1 MDFSAEE
8 IARICAGEVASGD
21 PKRRFETAVLDSRG
35 VPTGALFVALP
46 GEHHDGHDFL
56 KAAFADGAAGALVM
70 QDGLEGKPDEP
81 CRIRVADTTNALQT
95 LAAEY
100 RRRHSAAV
108 VGIAGSNGKTTT
120 KETLAAVLGAGGR
133 THATPGN
140 ANSQVGSPLA
150 ILHAPEN
157 TEFLVLELGTSMP
170 GELAR
175 IATMAMPDHA
185 IITAAFDE
193 HLEFLKDIDGVI
205 AEETTILDAL
215 PAGALA
221 VVGSAEPRLVAAAR
235 KRSHLRIE
243 SLGTRP
249 DDDWQLREIEMNR
262 DGTSFCLVRRDGSVP
277 LRVKTPLLGEP
288 AAWAGAF
295 AAVVAREIGLPDET
309 ILRGFGDVQPAAHRL
324 VASQSTTRDLLTL
337 DDCYNSNPAACMS
350 AIEATL
356 ALHSGRE
363 RLILVLGDMLELGE
377 FRHAAHREVGA
388 RAAELAPQAKI
399 IAVGPLSRLL
409 GEAARAGGADVIC
422 VENVAAAREA
432 LLPLLAGDATTTILL
447 KASRG
452 IALESL
458 LDL

>member
-8 IARICAGEVASGD
+8 IARICAGQVTSGD
-21 PKRRFETAVLDSRG
+21 PKRRFQTAVLDSRN
-35 VPTGALFVALP
+35 VPAGALFVALP
-46 GEHHDGHDFL
+46 GEHHNGHDFL
-56 KAAFADGAAGALVM
+56 EAVFADGAGGALVM
-70 QDGLEGKPDEP
+70 QDGRAGKPDEP
-81 CRIRVADTTNALQT
+81 CRIRVTDTTEALQT

-133 THATPGN
+133 IHATPGN

-150 ILHAPEN
+150 LLHAPED

-170 GELAR
+170 GELIR
-175 IATMAMPDHA
+175 IATMATPDHA

-193 HLEFLKDIDGVI
+193 HLEFLKDIAGVI
-205 AEETTILDAL
+205 QEETAILDAL

-221 VVGSAEPRLVAAAR
+221 LVGSAEPRLVTAAR
-235 KRSHLRIE
+235 KRSHLRVE

-249 DDDWQLREIEMNR
+249 DDDWQLRDIQMDR
-262 DGTSFCLVRRDGSVP
+262 GGTSFQLARRDGAAP
-277 LRVKTPLLGEP
+277 LRVRTPLLGEP

-295 AAVVAREIGLPDET
+295 AAVMARELGLPDAT
-309 ILRGFGDVQPAAHRL
+309 IVRGFADVQPAAHRL
-324 VASQSTTRDLLTL
+324 VAIESTTHNLLTV
-337 DDCYNSNPAACMS
+337 DDCYNSNPAACIA
-350 AIEATL
+350 AIHATL
-356 ALHSGRE
+356 ALHRGRE

-377 FRHAAHREVGA
+377 VRHAAHREVGA
-388 RAAELAPQAKI
+388 RAAELAPHARI
-399 IAVGPLSRLL
+399 IAVGPLARLL
-409 GEAARAGGADVIC
+409 GEAARAAGADVVC
-422 VENVAAAREA
+422 VADAKAARAA
-432 LLPLLAGDATTTILL
+432 LLPLLAGDAATTLLL